1 MKALRL
7 LPVAMAVL
15 GVVAYAAL
23 AVDEKPPTTTQPAI
37 KVVNVK
43 CPITGNPLD
52 PAKLTKDLTREFKGQ
67 LVGFCCPNC
76 PPIWD
81 KLTDVEKEAKLK
93 AVLPPA
99 TKPALKGA

>member
-15 GVVAYAAL
+15 GMVAYVAL
-23 AVDEKPPTTTQPAI
+23 AGEAKPPTTQPAA
-37 KVVNVK
+37 KAVNVK
-43 CPITGNPLD
+43 CPITGNPID
-52 PAKLTKDLTREFKGQ
+52 PAKLTKDVTREFKGR

-76 PPIWD
+76 PPVWD
-81 KLTDVEKEAKLK
+81 KLTDAEKEAKLK

-99 TKPALKGA
+99 TKPAEKGA